1 MKRSVPE
8 LKAERTD
15 DNAQEAME
23 TPFLITTSELRE
35 RQTLR
40 RRKLHL
46 SIRSEA
52 IRRLV
57 GLRLKAKEK

>member
-1 MKRSVPE
+1 MKRGVPD
-8 LKAERTD
+8 LKAERSD

-23 TPFLITTSELRE
+23 TPFLITASELRE

-52 IRRLV
+52 IRRLD